1 MDYYYCELLQMDYF
15 QRMKLERIDGKGG
28 FFFYISDVNEE
39 MLSKYNNEQVDSNS
53 IDKNENGN

>member
-1 MDYYYCELLQMDYF
+1 MDYYYCCEPLQMDYF

-39 MLSKYNNEQVDSNS
+39 MLSKYNNEQVDSKS
-53 IDKNENGN
+53 IDKK